1 LRNPDNIRREE
12 DRVRLDE
19 LPAANRKLAK
29 LYIHQQDLKALWDY
43 RHVGYAWRFWLD
55 WQARAIR
62 SRIEPLKA
70 FARRLK
76 AKIDGVPAHCRRP
89 LRTSLLE
96 GINNK
101 IKVIKRM
108 ACQSAAKVAWVPRI
122 APDRGNTAEGGY
134 ATLLRRTAKRGAGAA
149 RATDFRCRSIRAP
162 NRLSDAANPPR
173 TPTRFSGLLRKRT
186 DAPSECDEVRHT
198 LG

>member
-1 LRNPDNIRREE
+1 MRNPDNIRREE

-108 ACQSAAKVAWVPRI
+108 ACQSAAKVAWVRRI
-122 APDRGNTAEGGY
+122 VPDTAETQPRAAVPHFRGG
-134 ATLLRRTAKRGAGAA
+134 LLGRGIEHGFQQRPRRLIVFVRLRRIHGDA
-149 RATDFRCRSIRAP
+149 
-162 NRLSDAANPPR
+162 SDY
-173 TPTRFSGLLRKRT
+173 
-186 DAPSECDEVRHT
+186 EVSA
-198 LG
+198 L